1 MTRERLSTV
10 TLYTRAAKKADP
22 DEHVVAGRVLSANGE
37 KLLTELE
44 KAKSQP
50 LWRVLVA
57 LSIRHVGPT
66 AARALAATFGSMDAI
81 RSATTEELAEAEGVG
96 GIIAESVTGWFRG
109 GLACQRSCASGRL
122 PACACGT
129 RWTRRWRAPSRA
141 GRSS

>member
-1 MTRERLSTV
+1 M
-10 TLYTRAAKKADP
+10 
-22 DEHVVAGRVLSANGE
+22 LSANGE
-37 KLLTELE
+37 KLLAELE

-96 GIIAESVTGWFRG
+96 GIIAESVTAWFQVDWHAEIVRKW
-109 GLACQRSCASGRL
+109 AASGVRM
-122 PACACGT
+122 
-129 RWTRRWRAPSRA
+129 A
-141 GRSS
+141 GRRRRVGGAHPRGQDGRRDRLARGLLPR